1 MKRFNY
7 VIDAPSVEVLLD
19 QIYDESQDVDSGDLA
34 LVLMLLSIGEFLDG
48 GWHRVH
54 FLMSCTIL
62 YTTIDVAV
70 SIADHRIL
78 QCLVILIISGPS
90 SCTHTL

>member
-7 VIDAPSVEVLLD
+7 AIDVPSVEILLA

-34 LVLMLLSIGEFLDG
+34 LVLMLLSIGNFLVGRDHG
-48 GWHRVH
+48 SR
-54 FLMSCTIL
+54 FLLSRTIL

-70 SIADHRIL
+70 STADHRIL
-78 QCLVILIISGPS
+78 QCLVIIIISGPS